1 MNLQSNMQKET
12 GKYLNAMRLLDES
25 IEDSLFLWDLKS
37 DEIHF
42 ADSIYEKYAITKTVK
57 IPILF
62 RSG

>member
-42 ADSIYEKYAITKTVK
+42 ADSI
-57 IPILF
+57 
-62 RSG
+62 